1 MSIKQNGGVF
11 GRNPTFNDVTIE
23 GQLTF
28 DGDIDVNS
36 DLKVDGDLEV
46 TGNTTLSGDITFP
59 TVGSIKQI
67 GNEILI
73 VSGNTGLYIDDANN
87 WVRPSNPTLGN
98 RSDTIN
104 LGEPNNKFK
113 NLYLSRNVI
122 VGSGYGID
130 FSATA
135 GTGTSELFDDY
146 EEGTFTVSAARIT
159 DLTTNVGRYTKIGN
173 LVTCEINLSWT
184 ATDNSGNDVIFT
196 GLPFTSA
203 TGTEAGVGP
212 ALIYGTDVNTDV
224 GQAIVL
230 RIDDNQTRFFL
241 HTAIAASLDSVNA
254 SAMNSAT
261 TLRATFSYTAS

>member
-1 MSIKQNGGVF
+1 MTIKQQGGIF
-11 GRNPTFNDVTIE
+11 GRNPTFNDVGASTVDTTDLYANNISVGTDFQIEPVTLLRTI
-23 GQLTF
+23 GNNANAAVIAGSAGAVDKYAT
-28 DGDIDVNS
+28 IDVYRGNS
-36 DLKVDGDLEV
+36 
-46 TGNTTLSGDITFP
+46 S
-59 TVGSIKQI
+59 SQI
-67 GNEILI
+67 GWTFNTYYGSLAEAFT
-73 VSGNTGLYIDDANN
+73 VTPSGNLAF
-87 WVRPSNPTLGN
+87 PSGQ
-98 RSDTIN
+98 
-104 LGEPNNKFK
+104 
-113 NLYLSRNVI
+113 
-122 VGSGYGID
+122 GID

-135 GTGTSELFDDY
+135 GGSGITTSEIFDDY
-146 EEGTFTVSAARIT
+146 EEGTFTVSATRIT
-159 DLTTNVGRYTKIGN
+159 DLTTNVGRYTKVGN

-254 SAMNSAT
+254 NAMNSAT
-261 TLRATFSYTAS
+261 TLRSTFSYTAS